1 LNLNEDTKRKKKKK
15 RKKKRKKKANL
26 FLPNRYSYHFLR
38 FVWNS
43 GREERGEERRVEDQ
57 FPLFDSRRE
66 KK

>member
-1 LNLNEDTKRKKKKK
+1 MNLNEDKKKKK
-15 RKKKRKKKANL
+15 MKKKKKKKKQKANL
-26 FLPNRYSYHFLR
+26 FLPNRHSYHFLR
-38 FVWNS
+38 FVWIG